1 MERSE
6 CQDSLLGVW
15 RSWLARAVWDRE
27 VEGSS
32 PFTPTTLILFEHA
45 PSEFHSEGV
54 FVDVT
59 GVRQIVLM
67 KSLKKGFLLKERVC
81 RPLSSDF

>member
-45 PSEFHSEGV
+45 PSEFRSEGV
-54 FVDVT
+54 FVDVA
-59 GVRQIVLM
+59 GVR
-67 KSLKKGFLLKERVC
+67 
-81 RPLSSDF
+81 

>member
-6 CQDSLLGVW
+6 YRDQLLGVW

-32 PFTPTTLILFEHA
+32 PFTPTTTLILFEHT
-45 PSEFHSEGV
+45 PSECRSGA
-54 FVDVT
+54 
-59 GVRQIVLM
+59 
-67 KSLKKGFLLKERVC
+67 FLLQGVACEPNLVGLLPSLHRHSLRMLCGAV
-81 RPLSSDF
+81 DW